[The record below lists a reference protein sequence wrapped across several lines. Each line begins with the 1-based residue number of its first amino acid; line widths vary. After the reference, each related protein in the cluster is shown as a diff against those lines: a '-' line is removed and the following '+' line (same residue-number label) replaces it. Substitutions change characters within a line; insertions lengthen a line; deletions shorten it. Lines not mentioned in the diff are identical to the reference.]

1 MVGRLLIKLSSMT
14 SAYALLDDP
23 KSWTA
28 FSKPENPRHDGNTT
42 PLIWASQVVVYGM
55 HCAACAL
62 NVEAALCSVPGV
74 KHVTVNGATHRALIT
89 WSAKE
94 VLPSQWFDA
103 LSRAGYQAVPA
114 NDFVS
119 REVGQAQVRH
129 QLWRLLVAG
138 LCMMQVMMYAWPV
151 YLAEPGDIAPNL
163 LSLLKWASWVL
174 TLPVMFFATDI
185 FTSAAWRDL
194 KQGRISMDLPVAL
207 GIWVTFMVSSAA
219 VLDSEGPLGSE
230 VYFDSLTMFVFF
242 LLCGR
247 WLETRLHERTAGAL
261 EALSNRLPQSVQRQT
276 RTGGLETVALYQL
289 REGDVLQ
296 VHPGEVFAA
305 DGVLLQGHTWVEE
318 ALLTGESE
326 PLERQVGDALMA
338 GSHNLRETIQMK
350 VLRLAEQTRYAE
362 IVSLMQS
369 ASLQKPRLAVLADK
383 VAKPFL
389 AAVLLA
395 ASLSAALAWST
406 SPGHALMVAVSV
418 LIVTCPCALSLATPA
433 AMLAA
438 AGQLARQGVLLRDVQ
453 TLETLV
459 HVDAVVFDKTGTLTE
474 DRMSLQSL
482 YTPEGD
488 WSVNDQLQDWPQA
501 LLRLAASV
509 ARHSVH
515 PFSRAVAQLWPPGQ
529 DDWPIQ
535 AVQEEVG
542 QGVSGRVLNDQGQ
555 VVRELRLGS
564 ASFCQS
570 GLANCDIPQNA
581 LNAQVHLC
589 DETGWLASFEFHEHL
604 RDDAVTSVQ
613 ALQQRGLKLYVLS
626 GDTSAA
632 VNRVAQRLQLPQ
644 AQVQARCSPEAKL
657 QFVQNLQAQGLH
669 VAMVGDGFNDM
680 PVLSGAHV
688 SFAFGQAVPL
698 AQARADVVVQGQRLM
713 TVVQTFDLAH
723 RTHTVVRHN
732 LFWAA
737 TYNAVCVPLAFMGF
751 LPPWLAGLG
760 MALSSLSVVLYS
772 LQLALPQ
779 RVTVSEPTVA

>member
-1 MVGRLLIKLSSMT
+1 MNA
-14 SAYALLDDP
+14 AYALLDDP
-23 KSWTA
+23 KSWAA
-28 FSKPENPRHDGNTT
+28 FSKPFNSGPSPEAVSSAT
-42 PLIWASQVVVYGM
+42 WESQVVVQGM

-74 KHVTVNGATHRALIT
+74 KQATVNGATHRAQIT
-89 WSAKE
+89 WSAQE
-94 VLPSQWFDA
+94 VRPSQWLDA

-119 REVGQAQVRH
+119 RQAGQAQVRQ
-129 QLWRLLVAG
+129 QLWRWLVAG

-151 YLAEPGDIAPNL
+151 YVAAPGDIAPNI

-174 TLPVMFFATDI
+174 TLPVMFFATDV
-185 FTSAAWRDL
+185 FTMAAWRDL

-207 GIWVTFMVSSAA
+207 GIWVTFIVSSAA
-219 VLDSEGPLGSE
+219 VFDPEGLLGSE

-242 LLCGR
+242 LLTGR
-247 WLETRLHERTAGAL
+247 WLETRLRERTAGAL
-261 EALSNRLPQSVQRQT
+261 EALINRLPQSVQRQT
-276 RTGGLETVALYQL
+276 QSGGLETVALHQL
-289 REGDVLQ
+289 RVGDVLQ

-305 DGVLLQGHTWVEE
+305 DGLLLQGHTWVEE

-326 PLERQVGDALMA
+326 PLERQAGDSLMA

-350 VLRLAEQTRYAE
+350 VLRLGEHTRYAE

-369 ASLQKPRLAVLADK
+369 ASLHKPRLAALADS

-389 AAVLLA
+389 WAVLLA
-395 ASLSAALAWST
+395 AALSAAFAWSI

-438 AGQLARQGVLLRDVQ
+438 AGQLARQGVLLRNVQ
-453 TLETLV
+453 SLESLAQ
-459 HVDAVVFDKTGTLTE
+459 VDAVVFDKTGTLTE
-474 DRMSLQSL
+474 DRMGLQSL
-482 YTPEGD
+482 FTPLGD
-488 WSVNDQLQDWPQA
+488 WHLNDDDQA
-501 LLRLAASV
+501 LPHELLRLAASLS
-509 ARHSVH
+509 RHSAH
-515 PFSRAVAQLWPPGQ
+515 PFSRAVAQLWPHRQ
-529 DDWPIQ
+529 DDWPMQ

-542 QGVSGRVLNDQGQ
+542 QGVSGRILNDQGQ

-570 GLANCDIPQNA
+570 WRGNCGMPPKA
-581 LNAQVHLC
+581 LTAQVHLC
-589 DETGWLASFEFHEHL
+589 DENGWLSSFEFQERL
-604 RDDAVTSVQ
+604 RDDAVPSLQ
-613 ALQQRGLKLYVLS
+613 ALQQQGLKLFILS

-632 VNRVAQRLQLPQ
+632 VDRIAKRLQLPQ

-657 QFVQNLQAQGLH
+657 QFVQNLQAQGLQ

-680 PVLSGAHV
+680 PVLAGAHV

-698 AQARADVVVQGQRLM
+698 AQARSDVVVQGQHLM
-713 TVVQTFDLAH
+713 LIANTLALAQ
-723 RTHTVVRHN
+723 RTQTVVRHN
-732 LFWAA
+732 LMWAA
-737 TYNAVCVPLAFMGF
+737 TYNALCVPLAFMGY

-760 MALSSLSVVLYS
+760 MALSSLIVVLYS
-772 LQLALPQ
+772 LQLAVPPRTNPFEPQ
-779 RVTVSEPTVA
+779 RV